1 MKTAVLGSSMW
12 QQAVAEPMGEESRGA
27 RGADGETDF
36 GFITVAVQRIWGGG
50 GIHWQGQKM
59 ADGSGGAESMGR
71 VDKR

>member
-36 GFITVAVQRIWGGG
+36 GFITGAVQRIWGGG
-50 GIHWQGQKM
+50 NPL
-59 ADGSGGAESMGR
+59 AGSKNGGW
-71 VDKR
+71 